1 MGKRIKDYIETR
13 TKLANEI
20 TAGNGLSGQDKA
32 EILREMLVQIGFF
45 QHERLLHLIVTVL
58 FAFLTIFT
66 MTAACFLDNCYYGML
81 FCLLSVVCMILLV
94 PYIHHYYV
102 LENGVQKLYEIYDAI
117 RDVRKVDNDK
127 AKGKKRLSLF

>member
-1 MGKRIKDYIETR
+1 MGKRMKDYVAAMLKT
-13 TKLANEI
+13 ANEMA
-20 TAGNGLSGQDKA
+20 TENSAQKQNKG

-45 QHERLLHLIVTVL
+45 QHERLIHLIVTVL

-66 MTAACFLDNCYYGML
+66 IACSCFSDNSYGISFLLLCVL
-81 FCLLSVVCMILLV
+81 CLILLV

-117 RDVRKVDNDK
+117 RDGRKV
-127 AKGKKRLSLF
+127 

>member
-1 MGKRIKDYIETR
+1 MGKRMKDYVATML
-13 TKLANEI
+13 KVANEM
-20 TAGNGLSGQDKA
+20 AAENNAQKQNKG

-45 QHERLLHLIVTVL
+45 QHERLIHLIVTVL

-66 MTAACFLDNCYYGML
+66 LACSCFNDSYGISFLVLCIL
-81 FCLLSVVCMILLV
+81 CLILLV

-117 RDVRKVDNDK
+117 RDGRKI
-127 AKGKKRLSLF
+127 